1 MTTVWVNGCFDIL
14 HRGHIEMLAHARSLG
29 ERLIV
34 GIDSDVKV
42 KQDKGETRPYNT
54 HADRAYILKALRSVD
69 EVIIFDT
76 ACELEE
82 NIKNIKPDV
91 MVVGADWRGKKI
103 IGAKHVKKLIFFDRI
118 GRHSTTKIL
127 EYGK

>member
-1 MTTVWVNGCFDIL
+1 
-14 HRGHIEMLAHARSLG
+14 MLLHARALG
-29 ERLIV
+29 DCLIV

-42 KQDKGETRPYNT
+42 KQDKGAQRPYNT
-54 HADRAYILKALRSVD
+54 QADRAYVLKALRCVD
-69 EVIIFDT
+69 DVVIFNT
-76 ACELEE
+76 AQQLEE
-82 NIKNIKPDV
+82 NIKNLRPDV

-118 GRHSTTKIL
+118 EEHSTTKIL